1 MPSPPMHLLVESEP
15 VQDSSWFSHEYSYA
29 SWIHGLTPPEPN
41 EAVDNMEDLSRYYPQ
56 TSVDNICKAPVTTHD
71 PMLTFTN
78 FK

>member
-1 MPSPPMHLLVESEP
+1 MPSPPMHLPVMGEP
-15 VQDSSWFSHEYSYA
+15 VQDSSWFSHEHSYA
-29 SWIHGLTPPEPN
+29 SCIHERTSPEPN

-56 TSVDNICKAPVTTHD
+56 ASVDNICKAPMTTHD